1 MHPFFLSNISFWI
14 FLRGRSPAWRTRL
27 KDGRDQMME
36 LSGGNKTLL
45 RDRCPSE
52 LAFPTA
58 KSYDYPKN

>member
-1 MHPFFLSNISFWI
+1 MHPFVFSNISFYI
-14 FLRGRSPAWRTRL
+14 FLWGHSPAWRARL

-36 LSGGNKTLL
+36 LPGGDKNGTGA
-45 RDRCPSE
+45 SE